1 MSARPPTR
9 QIPNRTVVTSFSPA
23 SSSSSSSPVSAY
35 DEGHYVLHIA
45 CGPCDTQGQG
55 QGQFKTPL
63 SCALSN
69 RCVQTYDRETLK
81 LIHSIDQAHDGPI
94 TDICHSQI
102 ASSGDSIQ
110 SPLLVTSSEDG
121 LVRIFDLRTSS
132 STSSNGHGKTSSVLQ
147 LGMPHKAE
155 EALSV
160 SIGYNGALA
169 AVGTNKGFIHF
180 YDLRHLSNNS
190 TNSTN
195 NTNTN
200 TNQQQP
206 LGSYVDAHTDD
217 VTKVRFQK
225 HSRDNHTTTPLLLTA
240 SEDGLACTFDTSQP
254 SEELALKS
262 IINIGSPLRD
272 VGFFGP
278 NLEGL
283 YCLTGSETMSVW
295 HHDSAQRIGDF
306 GDVRNHLG
314 DLAGVGIQYLVG
326 CAWMEVEQEL
336 VLLAGNHEGDCVLYK
351 VDAGSLEVKKIMS
364 GGHRGC
370 IRSFVPVSSNSN
382 SNSNS
387 NAGNGNRNWSGSGNG
402 TCFITA
408 GEDSRLCEWS
418 ERIEHGKGNTGINSG
433 SKANSY
439 SLSSEQVAPKYGGG
453 VIRRQ
458 KKKKGHSPY

>member
-1 MSARPPTR
+1 M
-9 QIPNRTVVTSFSPA
+9 
-23 SSSSSSSPVSAY
+23 
-35 DEGHYVLHIA
+35 LHVA
-45 CGPCDTQGQG
+45 CGPCDTQGG
-55 QGQFKTPL
+55 QGQFKTPV

-121 LVRIFDLRTSS
+121 LVKIFDLRISATSS
-132 STSSNGHGKTSSVLQ
+132 STSSNTFNTSGNTSVLQ

-160 SIGYNGALA
+160 SIGYNGALT
-169 AVGTNKGFIHF
+169 AVGTNKGFVHF
-180 YDLRHLSNNS
+180 YDLRHLSNTCTTNTSNTNYNS
-190 TNSTN
+190 TNTN
-195 NTNTN
+195 
-200 TNQQQP
+200 QQP

-262 IINIGSPLRD
+262 IINTGSPLRD

-306 GDVRNHLG
+306 GDIRNHLG
-314 DLAGVGIQYLVG
+314 MLVGGGMEIQYLVG
-326 CAWMEVEQEL
+326 CAWMEMEQEL
-336 VLLAGNHEGDCVLYK
+336 VLLAGNHDGDCVLYK
-351 VDAGSLEVKKIMS
+351 VDAGSLEVKKVMS

-370 IRSFVPVSSNSN
+370 VRSFVPVSSNSN
-382 SNSNS
+382 SSS
-387 NAGNGNRNWSGSGNG
+387 NAGNGNGNG
-402 TCFITA
+402 NGSCFITA

-418 ERIEHGKGNTGINSG
+418 EHGNGNTRSAASASAGNGRSL
-433 SKANSY
+433 
-439 SLSSEQVAPKYGGG
+439 LSSEQIAPKSGGG

>member
-23 SSSSSSSPVSAY
+23 SSSSSSSPVSVY

-121 LVRIFDLRTSS
+121 LVKIFDLRTSS
-132 STSSNGHGKTSSVLQ
+132 SSNGNGNGNKSSVLQ

-169 AVGTNKGFIHF
+169 AVGSNKGFVHF
-180 YDLRHLSNNS
+180 YDLRHLSN
-190 TNSTN
+190 STN
-195 NTNTN
+195 NNNTN
-200 TNQQQP
+200 QQP

-314 DLAGVGIQYLVG
+314 DLAGLKIQYLVG

-351 VDAGSLEVKKIMS
+351 VDAGSMEVKKVMS

-382 SNSNS
+382 SN
-387 NAGNGNRNWSGSGNG
+387 AGNGNRNG
-402 TCFITA
+402 TGACFITA

-418 ERIEHGKGNTGINSG
+418 EHGNGNAG
-433 SKANSY
+433 SAAGASAGNNNGNGMKANSY
-439 SLSSEQVAPKYGGG
+439 SLSSEAPKSGGG